1 MAACLIYVME
11 TETSIYDAQIL
22 KRSNTLLLM

>member
-11 TETSIYDAQIL
+11 IETSIYDAQIL